1 MKNLFQYLLAII
13 FFINATQ
20 SFADNNFNHKETI
33 IQDIESLLMGTSKES
48 QISSTAKGIY
58 VESKFCDKESP
69 SLTNLLKDQLKIKQE
84 YALTHLFE
92 QILCAPTDDE
102 LNINLSTFSKN
113 LAVSIPYNLVLYSG
127 LQELGTWSLEN
138 AQNLSIMPATEAQIN
153 MLGIH
158 TSSSSSS
165 VTFWQTLSGTHIRI
179 WYGRF
184 KMAPSDTLIYEFKFL
199 NNEWKL
205 TQLWMGSRI

>member
-1 MKNLFQYLLAII
+1 MTNLLQYSLAII
-13 FFINATQ
+13 FLMNSNQ
-20 SFADNNFNHKETI
+20 SFADNKFNHKEAI
-33 IQDIESLLMGTSKES
+33 VQDIESMLIGSSKES

-58 VESKFCDKESP
+58 VESKICDTESP

-92 QILCAPTDDE
+92 QILCAPTDDD
-102 LNINLSTFSKN
+102 LNIDLGNFSKN
-113 LAVSIPYNLVLYSG
+113 LAPSIPYNIVLYSG
-127 LQELGTWSLEN
+127 MQELGTWSLEK
-138 AQNLSIMPATEAQIN
+138 AQNLSIMPSSEAQIN

-158 TSSSSSS
+158 TSSSPSS
-165 VTFWQTLSGTHIRI
+165 VTFWQPLSSTHIRI

-184 KMAPSDTLIYEFKFL
+184 KMAPSDTMTYEFKFV
-199 NNEWKL
+199 NDDWKL

>member
-1 MKNLFQYLLAII
+1 M
-13 FFINATQ
+13 
-20 SFADNNFNHKETI
+20 
-33 IQDIESLLMGTSKES
+33 
-48 QISSTAKGIY
+48 
-58 VESKFCDKESP
+58 
-69 SLTNLLKDQLKIKQE
+69 LKDQLIIKQE

-92 QILCAPTDDE
+92 QILCAQTDDE
-102 LNINLSTFSKN
+102 LNINLSDFSKN
-113 LAVSIPYNLVLYSG
+113 IAVSIPYNLFLYSG

-138 AQNLSIMPATEAQIN
+138 AQNLSIMPSTEAQIN

-165 VTFWQTLSGTHIRI
+165 VTFWQTLSDTHIRI

-184 KMAPSDTLIYEFKFL
+184 KMALSDSLIYEFKFL

-205 TQLWMGSRI
+205 TQLWMGSRV